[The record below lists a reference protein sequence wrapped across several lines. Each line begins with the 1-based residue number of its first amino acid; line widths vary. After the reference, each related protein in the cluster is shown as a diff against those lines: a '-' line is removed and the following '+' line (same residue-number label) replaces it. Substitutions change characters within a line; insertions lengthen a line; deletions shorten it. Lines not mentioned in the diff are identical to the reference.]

1 MVCEIKTILSFL
13 SGLLTPVIAVVA
25 IIIAIRQFKIQQYK
39 VRIDL
44 YDRRIII
51 YDAIM
56 DFMIHVRQ
64 HVDASNDQIY
74 EFIEKTSKSKF
85 LFKGEIKEHIDK
97 LIKKALDLQEVN
109 KELSNHNL
117 PKGDE
122 RTNFAK
128 ERTRLF
134 KSLREQYNRTDE
146 LFLKYISLDK

>member
-56 DFMIHVRQ
+56 NFMIHVRQ
-64 HVDASNDQIY
+64 HGDASDNQIH

-97 LIKKALDLQEVN
+97 LINKALDLQEVN

-117 PKGDE
+117 LKGDE

-128 ERTRLF
+128 EKTRLF